1 MNEQMLS
8 AKEYRHE
15 LVSRAVSR
23 HRIPE
28 DVAIRA
34 ARLTVRNL
42 APSGSVSI
50 RETRRLEAYFWAVV
64 RRSAARRDADAVLA
78 GRYLI
83 GSVVSDLRAGG
94 WSDSRILG
102 ELESCWADRVPR
114 EVMDEFRSR
123 LHTLPLVV

>member
-1 MNEQMLS
+1 MREPVRS
-8 AKEYRHE
+8 ATEVRDD

-23 HRIPE
+23 HRIPA
-28 DVAIRA
+28 DVASRA

-42 APSGSVSI
+42 APSGSVST
-50 RETRRLEAYFWAVV
+50 REMRRIEAYFWAVV
-64 RRSAARRDADAVLA
+64 RRSAARRDADAVLS

-83 GSVVSDLRAGG
+83 ASVVSDLRSGG
-94 WSDSRILG
+94 LSDGRILD
-102 ELESCWADRVPR
+102 ELESCWADRVPQ

>member
-1 MNEQMLS
+1 MSEQMRS
-8 AKEYRHE
+8 AMEIRDE
-15 LVSRAVSR
+15 LVSRAVSQ
-23 HRIPE
+23 HRIPA
-28 DVAIRA
+28 DVAARA
-34 ARLTVRNL
+34 ARITVRNL

-50 RETRRLEAYFWAVV
+50 RETRRLDAYFWAIV
-64 RRSAARRDADAVLA
+64 RRSAARRDADSVLS

-94 WSDSRILG
+94 MSDGRILD
-102 ELESCWADRVPR
+102 ELEACWADRVPR